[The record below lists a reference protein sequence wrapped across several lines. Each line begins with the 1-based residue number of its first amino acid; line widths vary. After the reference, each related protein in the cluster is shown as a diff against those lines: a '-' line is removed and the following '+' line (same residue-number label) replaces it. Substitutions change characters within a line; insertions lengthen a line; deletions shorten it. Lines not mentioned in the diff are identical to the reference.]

1 MLSGVI
7 VLTGA
12 IVWSPSW
19 LEQRVGIGMG
29 MGTPINDGA
38 DAVADDAETN
48 EDKARFRCAST

>member
-19 LEQRVGIGMG
+19 LEQRVGMG
-29 MGTPINDGA
+29 MGTPINDGD